1 MNGSN
6 PTQAAVRAMTEIVAI
21 SATCQQVFDAL
32 ITPSAI
38 STWWQANRAIVFPE
52 QNGIWVASWGDDID
66 DPDYLTAARMTQFDP
81 PNRIVMSDYNYRS
94 KFGELPFQASFV
106 TTFDIT
112 ATDEGC
118 TLRVSQS
125 GFPLDPVA
133 DNFYRG
139 CCIGWQTSLKQL
151 RDFVLDAKNQL

>member
-6 PTQAAVRAMTEIVAI
+6 TTQAAVRAMTEIVAI

-81 PNRIVMSDYNYRS
+81 PNRIGS
-94 KFGELPFQASFV
+94 
-106 TTFDIT
+106 
-112 ATDEGC
+112 
-118 TLRVSQS
+118 
-125 GFPLDPVA
+125 
-133 DNFYRG
+133 
-139 CCIGWQTSLKQL
+139 
-151 RDFVLDAKNQL
+151 